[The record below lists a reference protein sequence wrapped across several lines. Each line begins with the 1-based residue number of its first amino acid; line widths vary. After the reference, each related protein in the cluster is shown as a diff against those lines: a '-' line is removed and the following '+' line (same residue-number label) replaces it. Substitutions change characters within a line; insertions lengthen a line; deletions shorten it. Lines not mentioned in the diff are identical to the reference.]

1 MPKRTKKRKDIKSTP
16 PVGASLKFPGGE
28 RCGLTAVALS
38 VSSDKKAPGIVRE
51 ILQNSL
57 DAAKDAG
64 RECAKVVFSLEK
76 IEKASI
82 PGINDYQNAINKVA
96 EYNQELGWPDQSKNI
111 VDSFKASLKKDKLP
125 VLFVSDNGIGLNK
138 KHMSAILSDGINVKD
153 KKGSSGSKG
162 NGHFT
167 TFNLSNLRYL
177 LYGGVSEADG
187 MLASGHAILSSHQGK
202 KDICGKN
209 GYYVKSLNRDINNP
223 FSFPTGS
230 TIPSIIMDKLKDI
243 KSTEDSGALLGILDF
258 NYFGVSENNMQ
269 EVRDLVLV
277 SAARNFFASVKT
289 GELVVIFKSEKG
301 EERINA
307 DNLESIINDR
317 SPKIG
322 KTRNF
327 PSHEKAN
334 KFYRLFVDG
343 QKGINDAHIVSIKT
357 TAGNFDVIYRQS
369 KVVNT
374 SIALCRNGMW
384 ITDDIPSIKPSNFT
398 DQVPFEA
405 LILCNETETSTMV
418 RNAEGNLHNNLDVG
432 MVIDESKRRKLRNCL
447 QDITKELA
455 QLIKTQDNNAIEFI
469 EIAGIGMV
477 PDDPGPGPGPPGPVD
492 PIIPPPPP
500 PNPDPDPDPPDPD
513 PNPPG
518 PDPDPPSPPR
528 PNPPK
533 GKMLPVRCIATRQ
546 GAGRMKIRVV
556 PLDDSADVELRL
568 VRNGGGDF
576 SCDDPTRDNKR
587 IILKRVICGSN
598 ECKISHKSNEYV
610 RIGKAVK
617 GEEKSIDVEFDAE
630 KIKGDYKVDC
640 KFIRRRASND

>member
-343 QKGINDAHIVSIKT
+343 QQGINDAHIESIKT

-418 RNAEGNLHNNLDVG
+418 RNAEGNLHNNLDVS

-455 QLIKTQDNNAIEFI
+455 KLIKTQDNKAIEFI
-469 EIAGIGMV
+469 EIDGIGVMS
-477 PDDPGPGPGPPGPVD
+477 DSPGRSSLPGEKIGTTQKRNPTDRNQGDQKQDKHSHTPKPG
-492 PIIPPPPP
+492 
-500 PNPDPDPDPPDPD
+500 NT
-513 PNPPG
+513 
-518 PDPDPPSPPR
+518 
-528 PNPPK
+528 
-533 GKMLPVRCIATRQ
+533 LPVRCIATRQ

-576 SCDDPTRDNKR
+576 SCDDPARDNKQ
-587 IILKRVICGSN
+587 ITLKHVICGGN
-598 ECKISHKSNEYV
+598 ECKISHERKEYV

-617 GEEKSIDVEFDAE
+617 GEEKSIDIEFDAE

-640 KFIRRRASND
+640 EFIRRGASND